1 MNYDDDELNL
11 KVFKIKFAYISNDI
25 DKNLFEEVFGH
36 NSVTLANKLINTTN
50 KEENQI
56 IVNDINKNRD
66 KLYEHNGFHNYV
78 IQSSS
83 KRIDLIDAAK
93 PILKFNETIQL
104 DGDC

>member
-36 NSVTLANKLINTTN
+36 NSVRLANKLINTTN

-83 KRIDLIDAAK
+83 KRIDLIDPAK
-93 PILKFNETIQL
+93 LILRFNEIIHL
-104 DGDC
+104 DGD